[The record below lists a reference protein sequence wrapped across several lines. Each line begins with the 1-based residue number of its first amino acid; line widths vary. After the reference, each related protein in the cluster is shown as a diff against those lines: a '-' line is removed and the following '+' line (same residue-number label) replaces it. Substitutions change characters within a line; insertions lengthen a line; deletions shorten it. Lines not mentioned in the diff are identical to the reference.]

1 MTRKATNPAM
11 PVQSERIPVAAHM
24 TFEQMLEKV
33 RYEGAYPTRER
44 AETVVRAVLTGLGR
58 QLSGDERVDLAARLP
73 EEAARTLVDQIPDRE
88 PLTGWSFV
96 KDLATRVG
104 GTPATARWDT
114 GSVLKVVTQ
123 LAGDGLVDRILAQ
136 LPSGYALLFG
146 RIELTRAA

>member
-1 MTRKATNPAM
+1 M
-11 PVQSERIPVAAHM
+11 PVQSEHTPGAAHM

-58 QLSGDERVDLAARLP
+58 QLTGEERVDLAARLP
-73 EEAARTLVDQIPDRE
+73 EEAARTLADQIPDRD
-88 PLTGWSFV
+88 PLTGWGFV
-96 KDLATRVG
+96 KDLATRAG